1 MTRLILVA
9 ALAILSGGCTAEP
22 SQSHND
28 AHLVVAQP
36 LRKPDVRYEPSPPK
50 IVRAMLELAKVGK
63 EDVVYDLGSG
73 DGRIP
78 IAAAR
83 HYGARAIGIDIDPKL
98 ISRANANARKAGVA
112 ELVTFRNED
121 LFEADISGATVVT
134 LFLSPEVNLRLRR
147 KLMNELR
154 PGARIVSHYHDM
166 GDWKPYRTIN
176 VMGRPIYLWSITGSG
191 GKEH

>member
-1 MTRLILVA
+1 M
-9 ALAILSGGCTAEP
+9 
-22 SQSHND
+22 
-28 AHLVVAQP
+28 
-36 LRKPDVRYEPSPPK
+36 
-50 IVRAMLELAKVGK
+50 AKVGK

>member
-9 ALAILSGGCTAEP
+9 ALAVLASGCTAEP

>member
-9 ALAILSGGCTAEP
+9 ALAALFGGCTAAP

-28 AHLVVAQP
+28 AHLAVAQP
-36 LRKPDVRYEPSPPK
+36 LHKPDVRYEPSPPK